1 MDQSLLNSPAT
12 LSDLRAQLKEGQVTS
27 VQLVE
32 ACFAQIEIHNPS
44 LNALVQLRKSEALKD
59 AALAD
64 LAIQNGDMA
73 KKPLLGIPFIV
84 KDNLALE
91 GAEVT
96 ASSKILKN
104 YRPPFT
110 ATAVEKCIEAGAI
123 PIGQSNMD
131 EFAMGSSN
139 ETSAH
144 GPVKNPWNLNKV
156 PGGSSG
162 GSAAAVAANF
172 APFALGSDTG
182 GSIRQPAAFCG
193 ITGLKPTY
201 GRVSRYGL
209 FAYGSSLDQIGP
221 LTHNVQDAAEIM
233 DIISGHD
240 PKDMTSVDT
249 PCEHSNISADI
260 KGMRIGVPAEFMDTS
275 KGLRPE
281 VKELLQAN
289 LKNLE
294 AQGAIIKEIHLPILD
309 YVISTYY
316 LIANCEASSNLARY
330 DSIRFGH
337 RCESPDTLL
346 DSYKKSRQEGFGS
359 EVKTRIMLGTYA
371 LSAGYYDAYYKKA
384 EAIRGQMRAQLK
396 EVFEE
401 VDVIA
406 GPTTPDVAF
415 DLGDKIDDPI
425 SMYMQDLYTTFV
437 NLVSSPAMSCPCGTV
452 DGLPVGMQLIGNHFK
467 EVDLFKVGMALENTR
482 TFAPLCLD

>member
-1 MDQSLLNSPAT
+1 LNAQHPA
-12 LSDLRAQLKEGQVTS
+12 SISQLKKQLREGAVTATD
-27 VQLVE
+27 LVNAYFE
-32 ACFAQIEIHNPS
+32 KIEKHNS
-44 LNALVQLRKSEALKD
+44 SINALVHLRKDEALAEAQK
-59 AALAD
+59 AD
-64 LAIQNGDMA
+64 ELLKGDTSNLP
-73 KKPLLGIPFIV
+73 PLTGIPFII
-84 KDNLALE
+84 KDNLALK

-96 ASSKILKN
+96 ACSKILQN
-104 YRPPFT
+104 YKPPFT
-110 ATAVEKCIEAGAI
+110 ATAVQKCIDAGAI
-123 PIGQSNMD
+123 LLGQSNMD

-139 ETSAH
+139 ETSFY
-144 GPVKNPWNLNKV
+144 GPVKNPWDNDRV

-162 GSAAAVAANF
+162 GSAAAIAADF

-221 LTHNVQDAAEIM
+221 LTHNIQDCAEIM
-233 DIISGHD
+233 DIISGSD
-240 PKDMTSVDT
+240 PMDMTSVDQ
-249 PCEHSNISADI
+249 PSHHKDISGDI
-260 KGMRIGVPAEFMDTS
+260 SGMTIGVPAEFMDTE

-281 VKELLQAN
+281 VKALLMEN
-289 LKNLE
+289 LKKCE
-294 AQGAIIKEIHLPILD
+294 EQGATIKEIHLPILD

-330 DSIRFGH
+330 DSIRYGH
-337 RCESPDTLL
+337 RCENPETLIQ
-346 DSYKKSRQEGFGS
+346 SYEKSRQEGFGN
-359 EVKTRIMLGTYA
+359 EVKTRIILGTYA

-396 EVFEE
+396 KVFQE

-406 GPTTPDVAF
+406 GPTTPDTAF
-415 DLGDKIDDPI
+415 KIGEKVDDPM

-437 NLVSSPAMSCPCGTV
+437 NLVSCPALSCPAGTV
-452 DGLPVGMQLIGNHFK
+452 DDLPIGIQLIGDQFR
-467 EVDLFKVGMALENTR
+467 EDQLFKVGQAIENKR
-482 TFAPLCLD
+482 EFKALCL